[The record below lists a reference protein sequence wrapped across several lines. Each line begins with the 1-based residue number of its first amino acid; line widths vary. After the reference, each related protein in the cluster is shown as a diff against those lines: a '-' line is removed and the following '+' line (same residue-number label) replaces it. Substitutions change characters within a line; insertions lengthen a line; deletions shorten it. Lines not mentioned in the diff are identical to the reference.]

1 MEVIL
6 REDVQDLGFK
16 DDLVNVKNGYGRN
29 YLIPKG
35 FAKLATSPAKK
46 MLAEDLKQKVH
57 KEQKNVKEAYAK
69 ADTLKHLKIKISV
82 KTATADKLFGS
93 VTTIDLAE
101 ALKKA
106 GHDIGRK
113 FINIQGGF
121 IKRTG
126 SYSAK
131 IRLHREVI
139 INFAFEV
146 AAEKK

>member
-16 DDLVNVKNGYGRN
+16 DELVNVKNGYGRN

-35 FAKLATSPAKK
+35 FAKLATSSAKK
-46 MLAEDLKQKVH
+46 MLAEDLKQKAH
-57 KEQKNVKEAYAK
+57 KEQKIVKEANAK
-69 ADTLKHLKIKISV
+69 ADVLKQLKIKIYA
-82 KTATADKLFGS
+82 KTATSDKLFGS
-93 VTTIDLAE
+93 VTAINLAE

-106 GHDIGRK
+106 GYDIERK
-113 FINIQGGF
+113 FIDIQGDS

-126 SYSAK
+126 SYNAK

-139 INFAFEV
+139 IDFAFEV
-146 AAEKK
+146 IGRK